1 MKKKIIK
8 YIIIIMLLIIVTL
21 LSTNIYVKLSTKNRI
36 IDDYTNLNNIDCIL
50 ILGAGV
56 KNNRPS
62 LMLED
67 RLQKGL
73 ELYNNSVSNRI
84 IVSGDHGRRDYDEV
98 NIMKE
103 YLNQNN
109 VSSSDIFMD
118 HAGFSTYESIYRAK
132 EIFKTKKIVIVSQEY
147 HLYRA
152 LFIAD
157 KLGLEAYGVKAEPKE
172 YYGDVYR
179 EIREVI
185 ARIKDFFKVII
196 KPKPTYLGETIPVS
210 GDGDITNDK

>member
-1 MKKKIIK
+1 MKKIK
-8 YIIIIMLLIIVTL
+8 YFLIVICIVLIIL
-21 LSTNIYVKLSTKNRI
+21 LCINFYVKETTKNQLVS
-36 IDDYTNLNNIDCIL
+36 DYSSLNNIDCII

-56 KNNRPS
+56 RNNRPS

-73 ELYNNSVSNRI
+73 ELYNNNVSSKI
-84 IVSGDHGRRDYDEV
+84 IVSGDHGRKDYDEV

-103 YLNQNN
+103 FLTHNN

-118 HAGFSTYESIYRAK
+118 HAGFSTYDSIYRAK
-132 EIFKTKKIVIVSQEY
+132 EIFRTKKIVIVSQEY

-172 YYGDVYR
+172 YYGDSFR

-196 KPKPTYLGETIPVS
+196 KPKPRYLGETIPVT

>member
-1 MKKKIIK
+1 MKNKIIK

-21 LSTNIYVKLSTKNRI
+21 LSVNIYVRLSTKKRI
-36 IDDYTNLNNIDCIL
+36 INNYTNLDNIDCIL

-73 ELYNNSVSNRI
+73 ELYNNSVSNKI
-84 IVSGDHGRRDYDEV
+84 IVSGDHGRKDYDEV

-103 YLNQNN
+103 FLTQNN

-118 HAGFSTYESIYRAK
+118 HAGFSTYDSIYRAK

-152 LFIAD
+152 LYIAD
-157 KLGLEAYGVKAEPKE
+157 KLGLEAYGVKAEPKD
-172 YYGDVYR
+172 YYGSALR
-179 EIREVI
+179 EVREVI

-196 KPKPTYLGETIPVS
+196 KPKPRYLGETIPVN

>member
-67 RLQKGL
+67 RLQKEL

>member
-1 MKKKIIK
+1 MKKIIK
-8 YIIIIMLLIIVTL
+8 YIIIIMLLIIVML
-21 LSTNIYVKLSTKNRI
+21 LSINIYVRLSTKGRI
-36 IDDYTNLNNIDCIL
+36 INDYSELNDIDCIL

-73 ELYNNSVSNRI
+73 ELYNNNVSSKI
-84 IVSGDHGRRDYDEV
+84 IVSGDHGRKDYDEV

-103 YLNQNN
+103 FLTQNN

-118 HAGFSTYESIYRAK
+118 HAGFSTYDSIYRAK

-152 LFIAD
+152 LYIAD
-157 KLGLEAYGVKAEPKE
+157 KLGLEAYGAKAEPKE
-172 YYGDVYR
+172 YYGDSFR

-196 KPKPTYLGETIPVS
+196 KPKPRYLGETIPVT

>member
-8 YIIIIMLLIIVTL
+8 YTIIIMLLIIVTL
-21 LSTNIYVKLSTKNRI
+21 LSTNIYVKLSTKKRI
-36 IDDYTNLNNIDCIL
+36 INNYTNLDNIDCIL

-56 KNNRPS
+56 RNNRPS

-73 ELYNNSVSNRI
+73 ELYNNNVSSKI
-84 IVSGDHGRRDYDEV
+84 IVSGDHGRKDYDEV

-103 YLNQNN
+103 YLTQNN

-118 HAGFSTYESIYRAK
+118 HVGFSTYDSIYRPK
-132 EIFKTKKIVIVSQEY
+132 EIFKAKKIVIVSQEY

-152 LFIAD
+152 LYIAD

-172 YYGDVYR
+172 YYGDVLR
-179 EIREVI
+179 EVREVI

-196 KPKPTYLGETIPVS
+196 KPKPKYLGETIPVT

>member
-56 KNNRPS
+56 RNNRPS

-73 ELYNNSVSNRI
+73 ELYNNNVSSKI
-84 IVSGDHGRRDYDEV
+84 IVSGDHGRKDYDEV

-103 YLNQNN
+103 FLIENN

-118 HAGFSTYESIYRAK
+118 HAGFSTYDSIYRAK
-132 EIFKTKKIVIVSQEY
+132 EIFKTKKIVIISQEY

-172 YYGDVYR
+172 YYGDAYR

-196 KPKPTYLGETIPVS
+196 KPKPTYLGETIPVT